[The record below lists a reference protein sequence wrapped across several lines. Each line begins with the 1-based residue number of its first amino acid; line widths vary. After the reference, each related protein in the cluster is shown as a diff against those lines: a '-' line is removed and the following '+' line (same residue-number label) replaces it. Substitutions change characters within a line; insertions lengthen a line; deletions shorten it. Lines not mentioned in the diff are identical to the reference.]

1 MLRDATGVPEL
12 ITAKE
17 LAFEWRQHVATIYR
31 KIERGE
37 IPAIRLGT
45 GTSAV
50 RIPRAELE
58 ARLHRDIGPGLPGRP
73 RYPR

>member
-1 MLRDATGVPEL
+1 MLRDATEAPEL

-17 LAFEWRQHVATIYR
+17 LAHEWRQHVATIYR
-31 KIERGE
+31 RIEWGE
-37 IPAIRLGT
+37 IPAIHLGT
-45 GTSAV
+45 GTSALRV
-50 RIPRAELE
+50 PRAELE